1 MNRAK
6 YFVIAASA
14 ASALVST
21 SAAQA
26 TIIYKSVTRDGHV
39 TYSNLPS
46 PNAMVIEFPDISEPQ
61 LEPSSVA
68 AYADDRHEA
77 QCQQL
82 RRELAAEEAAKRIAE
97 TTGQVAEAEARTQRL
112 HELRGQIETGV
123 PKYAGGYS
131 WLTSCS

>member
-1 MNRAK
+1 MSRAK
-6 YFVIAASA
+6 YVVIAASA
-14 ASALVST
+14 ASALVS
-21 SAAQA
+21 APAVQA

-46 PNAMVIEFPDISEPQ
+46 PNAVVLEFPDIPEPQ
-61 LEPSSVA
+61 PEPDSLA
-68 AYADDRHEA
+68 AYAHDRHEA

-82 RRELAAEEAAKRIAE
+82 RRELAAEEAAKRVAE
-97 TTGQVAEAEARTQRL
+97 TMGQVAEAEARTQRL

-131 WLTSCS
+131 WLASCS